1 MADKIMQRIREH
13 LEHYQSHFNN
23 EWVGIFLQGSQ
34 NYGLDYE
41 GSDVDTKIIVLPKF
55 EDIVLNRQPLSTTSV
70 LPNNEHLDVKD
81 IRLMFDCFKKQNIN
95 FLEIL
100 FTKYYIL
107 NPAYEHLFR
116 PVIDARE
123 AIAHYNNFAAV
134 GCMRGMVHEK
144 RKMLTKPHPSAQDVV
159 SRYGY
164 DGKQLHHMERV
175 LEFFRRYINDVPY
188 GECLVSE
195 QRGYLISLKK
205 QALALDQA
213 VQRGDEVVSLID
225 QAADAYLA
233 DHSLS
238 VNSDVDSMLK
248 HTLTEIVRACFIKEC
263 RVYEPQVIDAVFVSI
278 WDGGSAAVQSNCKVD
293 LRTNEVFNIEVVDT
307 SGIALSSCDEEYVL
321 VGNERYEVRET
332 NGVHYL
338 VEDEL

>member
-1 MADKIMQRIREH
+1 MADKIMQRVRAH

-100 FTKYYIL
+100 FTKYFIL

-123 AIAHYNNFAAV
+123 TIARYNNYAAV
-134 GCMRGMVHEK
+134 SCMRGMINEK
-144 RKMLTKPHPSAQDVV
+144 RKILTNAYPSVQDVV
-159 SRYGY
+159 FEHGY
-164 DGKQLHHMERV
+164 DGKLLHHMERIM
-175 LEFFRRYINDVPY
+175 EFFVRYVDNTPY
-188 GECLVSE
+188 ADCLVSQKRE
-195 QRGYLISLKK
+195 YLISLKK
-205 QALALDQA
+205 NVLSVEQAI
-213 VQRGDEVVSLID
+213 QRADEVTAEIDKSAQEYMSRNALVINGDVEILFRSALTSLMKSNF
-225 QAADAYLA
+225 LREFNTEG
-233 DHSLS
+233 
-238 VNSDVDSMLK
+238 NS
-248 HTLTEIVRACFIKEC
+248 
-263 RVYEPQVIDAVFVSI
+263 
-278 WDGGSAAVQSNCKVD
+278 
-293 LRTNEVFNIEVVDT
+293 
-307 SGIALSSCDEEYVL
+307 
-321 VGNERYEVRET
+321 
-332 NGVHYL
+332 
-338 VEDEL
+338 